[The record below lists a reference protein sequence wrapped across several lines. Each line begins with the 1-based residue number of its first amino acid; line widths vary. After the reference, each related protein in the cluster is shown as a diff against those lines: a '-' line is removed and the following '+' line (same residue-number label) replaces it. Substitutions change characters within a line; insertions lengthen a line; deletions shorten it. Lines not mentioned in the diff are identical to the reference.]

1 MQLRV
6 YLAILLSLALIIGL
20 TWFFVGRDS
29 LERVNNSLERVN
41 KSLEPDSSS
50 ETVVNSEK
58 ISLPEQ
64 RPSPIAQS
72 VQSKETPL
80 IETTPEVSPV
90 EPKLQLPELNQSDS
104 FVRAQATQLSADSR
118 WFDWLA
124 RDELIRRFVVIV
136 ENAARGEVP
145 HRQLG
150 FVAPQGSFKVK
161 KQGGKI
167 YLDSE
172 SYARY
177 DPLVNTILTLPVEP
191 SAQLLSTLQ
200 PLIEQALQELGVKEA
215 DGNALLVSAIDQVLA
230 TPVLQSEIELKQ
242 PKVFYQFADS
252 QLESLT
258 PLQKQI
264 MRMGPSNTLRLQ
276 TFCRRLELA
285 FEGNML

>member
-1 MQLRV
+1 MQVRV
-6 YLAILLSLALIIGL
+6 YLAVLLSLALIIGL
-20 TWFFVGRDS
+20 TWIYVGRDS
-29 LERVNNSLERVN
+29 LERINSVGRDG
-41 KSLEPDSSS
+41 SP

-64 RPSPIAQS
+64 LPSSISQPAQA
-72 VQSKETPL
+72 KETPP
-80 IETTPEVSPV
+80 IETTPEVSPA
-90 EPKLQLPELNQSDS
+90 EPKLQLPELNQSDL
-104 FVRAQATQLSADSR
+104 FVREHTTPLSVDTR
-118 WFDWLA
+118 WSDWLA

-145 HRQLG
+145 RRQLG

-167 YLDSE
+167 YLDSQ

-177 DPLVNTILTLPVEP
+177 DSLVNTVLSLPVAT

-200 PLIEQALQELGVKEA
+200 PLIEEGLRELGVKEA
-215 DGNALLVSAIDQVLA
+215 DGNALLQSAIDQVLA

-276 TFCRRLELA
+276 TFCRRLVLA
-285 FEGNML
+285 LEGNML